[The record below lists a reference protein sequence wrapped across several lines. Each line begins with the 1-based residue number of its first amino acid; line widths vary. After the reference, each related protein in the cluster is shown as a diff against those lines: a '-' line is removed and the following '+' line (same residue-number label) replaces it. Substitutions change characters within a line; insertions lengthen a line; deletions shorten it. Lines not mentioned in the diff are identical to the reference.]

1 MKYVL
6 NNSEADY
13 ILTLYGLGE
22 VANYQEKLAAALP
35 ECPSVKQVW
44 VVGGPAELPGAITW
58 DEIMREEY
66 LDYEQA
72 LKERESQ
79 VEPDDGLLIVYTSG
93 TTGQPKGAVLTHR
106 SVISQ
111 SLVLIDEFGAP
122 TGLTPNDRFLH
133 HVPVNHVSGAT
144 ELGASPIIAGATQVI
159 IDQFHPVVSLEQME
173 KHKVTIFAGVP
184 TMFVMQFNLPNFKDY
199 DLSAIRFCMVGGA
212 MAPKDILAKMKEITP
227 YCTNPMGMTET
238 SGLIT
243 YTDIGAS
250 VENLNKTVG
259 KVAPE
264 FEMKIVDKDR
274 KEVPNGTAGEVA
286 YRGPSL
292 MKEYFRMPEATA
304 AAFDEEGW
312 FYSGDAG
319 YIDENGDLCL
329 VGRIKEMYITGG
341 ENVYPAEIEEYISR
355 YPGVALVAVL
365 PVPHKVMGEVGRAYI
380 VPKPGAQLDGDAI
393 QEYLKEFLAPYKI
406 PREYVFR
413 DSFPMTPLGKI
424 EKKILRQELEK
435 ELAN

>member
-1 MKYVL
+1 MAASMVGAIIVGMGTRFTPHEMKYVL

-199 DLSAIRFCMVGGA
+199 DLSAIRFAWWGA

-227 YCTNPMGMTET
+227 YCTNPM
-238 SGLIT
+238 
-243 YTDIGAS
+243 
-250 VENLNKTVG
+250 V
-259 KVAPE
+259 
-264 FEMKIVDKDR
+264 
-274 KEVPNGTAGEVA
+274 
-286 YRGPSL
+286 
-292 MKEYFRMPEATA
+292 
-304 AAFDEEGW
+304 
-312 FYSGDAG
+312 
-319 YIDENGDLCL
+319 
-329 VGRIKEMYITGG
+329 
-341 ENVYPAEIEEYISR
+341 
-355 YPGVALVAVL
+355 
-365 PVPHKVMGEVGRAYI
+365 
-380 VPKPGAQLDGDAI
+380 
-393 QEYLKEFLAPYKI
+393 
-406 PREYVFR
+406 
-413 DSFPMTPLGKI
+413 
-424 EKKILRQELEK
+424 
-435 ELAN
+435 